1 MSGYGE
7 TRTFKTHPGEGGGES
22 EALGLPFVSTSSE
35 DWYGWG
41 DTRSQN
47 RYIETGNLEADI
59 KSLKKWIGFYSIR
72 SISGWAKINSDELY
86 RKQAELEQIHT
97 QRAWLQLS
105 DEEQQRQQRL
115 EQVNEMI
122 VKLESELSFEKKLE
136 AGYHR
141 GHPILTSGRF
151 NTIPILEAKIKQKKT
166 RN

>member
-7 TRTFKTHPGEGGGES
+7 SRTFETHPGAGGEES

-41 DTRSQN
+41 DTRSEN
-47 RYIETGNLEADI
+47 RYKETGNIEIDI
-59 KSLKKWIGFYSIR
+59 ESLKKWVGLYSLR
-72 SISGWAKINSDELY
+72 SGSGWAKINSDELY
-86 RKQAELEQIHT
+86 RKQAEVAEIQR

-115 EQVNEMI
+115 VDIDKVI
-122 VKLESELSFEKKLE
+122 VTLESELLAEQKSLSGFHPTHYIRGSIEEKI
-136 AGYHR
+136 R
-141 GHPILTSGRF
+141 
-151 NTIPILEAKIKQKKT
+151 ILEEKITQKKT